1 MEQGWEPKT
10 EDGHP
15 PAGRWADSKACCV
28 AEECGGWWHGG
39 GSCWG
44 QVGRRQTE
52 RDVSSKAVNHE
63 PRHSLTRP
71 N

>member
-44 QVGRRQTE
+44 QVGRRQT
-52 RDVSSKAVNHE
+52 
-63 PRHSLTRP
+63 
-71 N
+71 